1 MKYYVAEKMVN
12 KKAKAKNSYPTN
24 KEKILKRS
32 RAFYRNISEDEKNK
46 KEFMLILEY
55 KYIRRRQRRKKGIYE
70 KLLLY
75 KKKLFN
81 HLINRVEELERVCV
95 SN

>member
-46 KEFMLILEY
+46 KEFMLILE
-55 KYIRRRQRRKKGIYE
+55 
-70 KLLLY
+70 
-75 KKKLFN
+75 
-81 HLINRVEELERVCV
+81 
-95 SN
+95 